1 MVRARGAAKFARVH
15 QVAAAVFIS
24 ARRLNCGGFG
34 VSLPQVKFTRASL
47 RGRPPDAAQRFL
59 SRRLRLTFQ
68 TPKRS
73 SNMSTAATQETSNSL
88 PRINDPAP
96 DFEAK
101 STQGP
106 LKLSDYKGK
115 WVVLFSHPA
124 DFTHVCTTEFV
135 EFARRSEDFKGR
147 GAQLVGLSVD
157 SVPAHI
163 AWIRNIEGHFGVKID
178 FPVVADLD
186 TKVAQKYG
194 LIHPGASET
203 ATVRAVFIIDPEQ
216 KVRALIYYPMSLGR
230 NIDEVLRALDGLQ
243 TADQNACAT
252 PANWQKGDKVVVPPP
267 QTIEDASKRMEP
279 EFQSKN
285 EVTDWYLSKRELG
298 Q

>member
-1 MVRARGAAKFARVH
+1 
-15 QVAAAVFIS
+15 
-24 ARRLNCGGFG
+24 
-34 VSLPQVKFTRASL
+34 
-47 RGRPPDAAQRFL
+47 
-59 SRRLRLTFQ
+59 
-68 TPKRS
+68 
-73 SNMSTAATQETSNSL
+73 MSTAATPETANAL

-101 STQGP
+101 TTQGP
-106 LKLSDYKGK
+106 LKLSDLKGK

-124 DFTHVCTTEFV
+124 DFTPVCTTEFV
-135 EFARRSEDFKGR
+135 EFARRSDDFKQR

-163 AWIRNIEGHFGVKID
+163 AWIRNIEEHFGVKVD

-186 TKVAQKYG
+186 TSVARKYG

-203 ATVRAVFIIDPEQ
+203 ATVRAVFVIDPNQ

-230 NIDEVLRALDGLQ
+230 NIDEVVRVLDALQ
-243 TADQNACAT
+243 TADDNACAT

-267 QTIEDASKRMEP
+267 QTIDDAAKRMEDD
-279 EFQSKN
+279 FKSKN
-285 EVTDWYLSKRELG
+285 EVTDWYLSKRDLPEKN
-298 Q
+298 